1 MKYLRVKFDANNGI
15 STMDFR
21 QTCYDIVASLAG
33 GCGFESFE
41 EEGDLLVG
49 YIQEDLFDKEQ
60 LDALLDSFPIENVNV
75 SYSIEKA
82 DYQDWNKEWEEAGF
96 DPIVVDGLCV
106 IHDTKHVEP
115 VSNGMMD
122 VLVDAKMAFGSGTH
136 ATTRMIVS
144 NLLGRDL
151 RGKRVLDCGCGTGI
165 LSIVASKHGAES
177 VVAYDIDE
185 WSVENTKH
193 NAQLNGVENID
204 VLLGDINVL
213 SHVSGVF
220 DVIVANINRN
230 ILLTDMPTM
239 KGVMAENGKLII
251 SGFYKED
258 VALLKERASEL
269 GLQMESMKELANWVS
284 LSFSS

>member
-1 MKYLRVKFDANNGI
+1 
-15 STMDFR
+15 
-21 QTCYDIVASLAG
+21 
-33 GCGFESFE
+33 
-41 EEGDLLVG
+41 
-49 YIQEDLFDKEQ
+49 
-60 LDALLDSFPIENVNV
+60 
-75 SYSIEKA
+75 
-82 DYQDWNKEWEEAGF
+82 
-96 DPIVVDGLCV
+96 
-106 IHDTKHVEP
+106 
-115 VSNGMMD
+115 
-122 VLVDAKMAFGSGTH
+122 
-136 ATTRMIVS
+136 
-144 NLLGRDL
+144 
-151 RGKRVLDCGCGTGI
+151 VLDCGCGNGI

-220 DVIVANINRN
+220 DIIVANINRN

>member
-15 STMDFR
+15 STMDLR

-75 SYSIEKA
+75 SYIIEKA

-165 LSIVASKHGAES
+165 LSIVASKHGAEN